1 MFRIK
6 NTLFLILFLFLSN
19 QNNCHSSKS
28 ELNKINI
35 FFPISNTSNN
45 IIFNEL
51 IKNDDDFFAYARKNI
66 YLNLTMQEYT
76 ETQTG
81 SAFQNNNYI
90 PDSIF
95 RYANQPRFTMTG
107 ELPYLVS
114 KPKLLNIVALTGI
127 FGAIFYG
134 QHTIQQSDVWK
145 ETGPFHFMEDIQYA
159 LWVDKFGH
167 IYGGYATSYL
177 FTEAFITSGFGWE
190 LSNILGSVMGL
201 GYMSYI
207 EVLDGFSKGFGFSPT
222 DYYANVLGAGFFLA
236 QYYVPCLQN
245 FNPKFMYVN
254 PKWLGEKDRNP
265 HESFIDNY
273 SAQTFWLSI
282 NVQNL
287 FGGVVA
293 RYVPEWLELSIGYAA
308 YSLCYPPLEGCDPSV
323 SEQVSP
329 DAWGNRKIIISV
341 DYNLVK
347 LLPDG
352 PPFWNWFKQNFKLF
366 KLPAPAIEFGKTTK
380 FYLIYPFRL

>member
-1 MFRIK
+1 MLKLKYI
-6 NTLFLILFLFLSN
+6 NLIFLSIFISIPN
-19 QNNCHSSKS
+19 ICHSSIL
-28 ELNKINI
+28 ELNKINY
-35 FFPISNTSNN
+35 FFSNSNNSNN

-51 IKNDDDFFAYARKNI
+51 NENQTDFFKYAVSNFSH
-66 YLNLTMQEYT
+66 YT
-76 ETQTG
+76 ETESSDETKTSTIQK
-81 SAFQNNNYI
+81 NNYI

-95 RYANQPRFTMTG
+95 IYANQPRYTMTG
-107 ELPYLVS
+107 ELPYIKSDPRFVNILV
-114 KPKLLNIVALTGI
+114 LTGI
-127 FGAIFYG
+127 FGGIFYA
-134 QHTIQQSDVWK
+134 QHSAQQSDVWK
-145 ETGPFHFMEDIQYA
+145 ETGSFHFLEDIQYA

-167 IYGGYATSYL
+167 FYGGYSTSYL

-201 GYMSYI
+201 GYMTYI
-207 EVLDGFSKGFGFSPT
+207 EVLDGYSKGFGFSPT
-222 DYYANVLGAGFFLA
+222 DYYFDVFGAGFYLA
-236 QYYVPCLQN
+236 QYYVPVLQN

-254 PKWLGEKDRNP
+254 HKWIGEKDRQP

-273 SAQTFWLSI
+273 STQTFWMSI
-282 NVQNL
+282 NIQNL

-293 RYVPEWLELSIGYAA
+293 KYVPEWLELSIGYAA
-308 YSLCYPPLEGCDPSV
+308 YSLCYPPLGGCDPSV
-323 SEQVSP
+323 SEPVSY
-329 DAWGNRKIIISV
+329 DAWGNRKIIVSV

-380 FYLIYPFRL
+380 FYLIYPFKL